1 MTHIPNGDT
10 STWDMIDA
18 DRFFCDMVNYFKENE
33 ANAQYLV
40 EEYSDDVHFPHH
52 DPTYSALLSRGLI
65 AVMDSAEYRRLIE
78 LYVAR
83 TVPAA
88 AKNYA
93 RVHDT
98 NLPRLLDRI
107 RATEI
112 ADMVRVPTVIQR
124 FVQMVGEEYFTE
136 EAREVFENFDL
147 GITEEEL
154 TDFLKGYYRA
164 VHYALHD
171 PMVKYLISTHVTAQ
185 FSTPQEGTD

>member
-112 ADMVRVPTVIQR
+112 ADRVEVRTVIER
-124 FVQMVGEEYFTE
+124 FVQAAGEELFTE
-136 EAREVFENFDL
+136 GSREFFEKLDL
-147 GITEEEL
+147 DITDEEM

-164 VHYALHD
+164 VYYALHD